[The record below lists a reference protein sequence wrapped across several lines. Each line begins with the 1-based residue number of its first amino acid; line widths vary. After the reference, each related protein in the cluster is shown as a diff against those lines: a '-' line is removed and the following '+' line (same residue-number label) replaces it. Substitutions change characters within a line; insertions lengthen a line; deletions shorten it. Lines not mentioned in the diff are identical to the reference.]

1 MGLNSIAPEVDV
13 LAGVTVR
20 LLADSGVGPFNFY
33 LEREHYL
40 ESSRLAGQA
49 LRYVAEVEGQWV
61 AGWAAQ
67 TIASPAS
74 KKQC

>member
-1 MGLNSIAPEVDV
+1 MAPEVDV

-49 LRYVAEVEGQWV
+49 LRYVAEVEGQ
-61 AGWAAQ
+61 
-67 TIASPAS
+67 
-74 KKQC
+74 